1 MGKLIKAILIFFSS
15 VVAIILLA
23 AVIIPFVVDLND
35 YKPEIEAAVKD
46 KTGHSL
52 TIQGDLNISI
62 FPWLGISTGKMSVSN
77 APGFTPQNFALI
89 AESDIK
95 VKLMPLFSRKIEVST
110 VVLKGL
116 ELYLVKNKQGI
127 SNWEDREKPEET
139 ADKQAPASAD
149 KKPAFDINTFTIGGL
164 RLENSLISWNDQQ
177 SGQYVVVKDFNLN
190 SSTIAF
196 NQPIDLEISLFLE
209 NSEPVITEQLSLS
222 TRLIIDETLQKVQLK
237 NFKLDSVTKG
247 ASIPGGVLDAQL
259 LSEIILDLQQQTLA
273 LNKIQFNSNTI
284 DLTGD
289 LKVTQLKTELQYTGA
304 IQVANFSPKVLMQQL
319 QMEVPETADKQV
331 LQKFSMDF
339 DLQGTKD
346 SVALDHLDIALDDTR
361 INGFINIAQFSNP
374 AIKFNLIIDDI
385 DIDRYSAAKK
395 APAATPAAAVGAVA
409 TLIPI
414 ETVRALNLSGDLS
427 IDQLKVAQLRM
438 AGITFNLQAKQGI
451 LRTKQKIKQLYK
463 GSYKGQMTI
472 NAKSKTPTLALNEKI
487 AGVQIE
493 PLLKDLQPDSVAK
506 LKGTA
511 NIEAKLN
518 ARGNTV
524 PAIKSTLGG
533 QLNFTLHEGAIREFN
548 LQKIIDV
555 GMQAIKG
562 KKMKESYANEQ
573 TLFSIIQG
581 TATVQKGIINNPDFL
596 AESSTAE
603 VKGSGTANLVNNA
616 LNYQVVAKIKQKADK
631 KANRVVGRPVAI
643 KVSGTL
649 SEPIYKVDLT
659 SVEAMMTEKEK
670 KKVDKF
676 IGKREKDIDKALG
689 EGSGKAVNKLLKGF
703 F

>member
-1 MGKLIKAILIFFSS
+1 MGKLAKVILIFFSS
-15 VVAIILLA
+15 LLIVILAA
-23 AVIIPFVVDLND
+23 AVIIPLVVDLND

-52 TIQGDLNISI
+52 TIEGDLNVSI
-62 FPWLGISTGKMSVSN
+62 FPWLGISTGRMSVSN
-77 APGFTPQNFALI
+77 TPGFTPQNFALI
-89 AESDIK
+89 GESDIK
-95 VKLMPLFSRKIEVST
+95 VKLIPLFSRKIEVST

-127 SNWEDREKPEET
+127 SNWEGGKQPEET
-139 ADKQAPASAD
+139 ADKQAPVSTD
-149 KKPAFDINTFTIGGL
+149 KKPAFDMNTFTIGGL
-164 RLENSLISWNDQQ
+164 RLENSLVSWNDQQ
-177 SGQYVVVKDFNLN
+177 SSQHMVVKDFNLN
-190 SSTIAF
+190 SSAIVF
-196 NQPIDLEISLFLE
+196 NQPIDLKLSFLLD

-222 TRLIIDETLQKVQLK
+222 TSLIIDETLQKIELK

-259 LSEIILDLQQQTLA
+259 LSEIMLDLQQQTLA

-289 LKVTQLKTELQYTGA
+289 LNVTQLKTELQYTGA
-304 IQVANFSPKVLMQQL
+304 IQVANFSPKALMQQL
-319 QMEVPETADKQV
+319 QMDVPETTDKQV
-331 LQKFSMDF
+331 LQKFAMDF

-346 SVALDHLDIALDDTR
+346 SVALDNLKIALDDTQ
-361 INGFINIAQFSNP
+361 INGFINIAQFNNP

-385 DIDRYSAAKK
+385 DIDRYSAPKQASVS
-395 APAATPAAAVGAVA
+395 TPATAVAAVT

-414 ETVRALNLSGDLS
+414 ETVQALNLSGDLS
-427 IDQLKVAQLRM
+427 IGQLKVAQLKM
-438 AGITFNLQAKQGI
+438 SGVTFNLQAKQGI

-472 NAKSKTPTLALNEKI
+472 NANSKTPTLALNEKI

-518 ARGNTV
+518 ARGNTI

-533 QLNFTLHEGAIREFN
+533 KLNFALHEGAIREFN

-555 GMQAIKG
+555 GRQAIKG

-596 AESSTAE
+596 ATSSTVE

-616 LNYQVVAKIKQKADK
+616 LNYQVVAKLKQRTDK
-631 KANRVVGRPVAI
+631 KTNKAADRPVAI

-649 SEPIYKVDLT
+649 SEPVYKVDLT
-659 SVEAMMTEKEK
+659 SIEAMMTEKEK

-676 IGKREKDIDKALG
+676 INKREKDIDKALG
-689 EGSGKAVNKLLKGF
+689 KGTGKSVNKLLKGF